1 MHFEDRRK
9 KMSSNMFFPMVLLFS
24 LSSSVVDLKECIAVL
39 DPECIAQDHCNP
51 NGECIIMGN
60 KCPCFKLYVDCDGN
74 TCWKERKS
82 KHTAFLFSFFVG
94 GCGADWFYL
103 SEGDLIFVLVG
114 LLKIFLFGVTV
125 SLMINLYCVVPI
137 MVTLMPGVLIWW
149 LVDWIRIA
157 SGSWDTTGNSTLIYQ
172 DM

>member
-1 MHFEDRRK
+1 
-9 KMSSNMFFPMVLLFS
+9 MFFPMVLLISHS
-24 LSSSVVDLKECIAVL
+24 LSVVDLT
-39 DPECIAQDHCNP
+39 ECIAQDHCKP
-51 NGECIIMGN
+51 NGECIIMTNN
-60 KCPCFKLYVDCDGN
+60 KTRCKCFKFYMEHRDHQGKTIIR

-82 KHTAFLFSFFVG
+82 QHTAFLLSFFVG